1 MRADGRQINPVCP
14 LNSIKVA
21 LSQSFFVTL
30 QPVIETENQHLD
42 MTIIT
47 KFPSALISGDCTT
60 SSLRLDG
67 GSIIDQCIVTAGESG
82 TLCLE
87 QHLLYVVLGG
97 SVRLTCGRQS
107 WTVGK
112 NQMILLRKAHSVSY
126 EKKGSPETGLFES
139 QLFAINDELLKDFLS
154 TQQVSVP
161 PMTEEFSAQVS
172 PMSERLVAYCWS
184 LAPYFNDPLQVNPGL
199 LRLKVMELLY
209 NVMDCSKNIFRQ
221 MLQLRQPVRVDI
233 HQVVEENYTSPIS
246 LEELAYLSGR
256 SLSSFKRDFQSIY
269 GETPAKW
276 IREKRLS
283 KARQMLEASQMSVA
297 DVAYSLGFE
306 NPTHFS
312 RIFKQR
318 YGSSPISFIKKG
330 STISQVH

>member
-1 MRADGRQINPVCP
+1 
-14 LNSIKVA
+14 
-21 LSQSFFVTL
+21 
-30 QPVIETENQHLD
+30 
-42 MTIIT
+42 MTKIT

-60 SSLRLDG
+60 SSLTLDG
-67 GSIIDQCIVTAGESG
+67 GSIIDQCIVTAGERG
-82 TLCLE
+82 TFFLE

-112 NQMILLRKAHSVSY
+112 NQMILLRRAQSVSY
-126 EKKGSPETGLFES
+126 EKQGSEETGIFES
-139 QLFAINDELLKDFLS
+139 QLFAINDELLKDFLTS
-154 TQQVSVP
+154 QQVVIP
-161 PMTEEFSAQVS
+161 AMTEEYGAQVS

-184 LAPYFNDPLQVNPGL
+184 LSPYFNDPSQVNPGL

-221 MLQLRQPVRVDI
+221 MLQLRQPVKTDI
-233 HQVVEENYTSPIS
+233 HRVVEENYTSPIS
-246 LEELAYLSGR
+246 LDELAYLSGR
-256 SLSSFKRDFQSIY
+256 SLSSFKREFQDIY
-269 GETPAKW
+269 GEPPARW

-283 KARQMLEASQMSVA
+283 KAHEMLRSSNLSVA

-312 RIFKQR
+312 RIFKQQ
-318 YGSSPISFIKKG
+318 YGSSPISYAERG
-330 STISQVH
+330 RNVSNVH

>member
-1 MRADGRQINPVCP
+1 MITETGNQ
-14 LNSIKVA
+14 SI
-21 LSQSFFVTL
+21 
-30 QPVIETENQHLD
+30 D
-42 MTIIT
+42 MTKIT
-47 KFPSALISGDCTT
+47 KFPSALISGDCST

-67 GSIIDQCIVTAGESG
+67 GSIIDQCIVTAGECG
-82 TLCLE
+82 TFFLE

-97 SVRLTCGRQS
+97 SVKLTCGRQS

-112 NQMILLRKAHSVSY
+112 NQMILLRKAHSIYY

-139 QLFAINDELLKDFLS
+139 LLFSINDELLKDFLT
-154 TQQVSVP
+154 TQQLNVP
-161 PMTEEFSAQVS
+161 LMTEELGAQVS
-172 PMSERLVAYCWS
+172 PMSARLVAYCWS
-184 LAPYFNDPLQVNPGL
+184 LAPYFNDTSQVNPEL
-199 LRLKVMELLY
+199 LRLKVMELLF

-221 MLQLRQPVRVDI
+221 MLQLRQPVKVDV
-233 HQVVEENYTSPIS
+233 HRVVEENYTSPIT

-283 KARQMLEASQMSVA
+283 KARQMLQSSRMSVA

-312 RIFKQR
+312 RIFKER
-318 YGSSPISFIKKG
+318 FGSSPISFFRKE
-330 STISQVH
+330 VD

>member
-1 MRADGRQINPVCP
+1 MN
-14 LNSIKVA
+14 KVA
-21 LSQSFFVTL
+21 
-30 QPVIETENQHLD
+30 
-42 MTIIT
+42 

-67 GSIIDQCIVTAGESG
+67 GCIIDQCIVTAGERG
-82 TLCLE
+82 TFFLE

-97 SVRLTCGRQS
+97 CVRLTCGRQS

-126 EKKGSPETGLFES
+126 EKEGSPETGLFES
-139 QLFAINDELLKDFLS
+139 QLFAINDELLKDFLT
-154 TQQVSVP
+154 TQQVNVP
-161 PMTEEFSAQVS
+161 PMTEELSAQVS
-172 PMSERLVAYCWS
+172 PMSDRLVAYCWS
-184 LAPYFNDPLQVNPGL
+184 LAPYFNDPSQVNPGL

-221 MLQLRQPVRVDI
+221 MLQLRQPVKADI
-233 HQVVEENYTSPIS
+233 HRVVEENYTSPIS

-256 SLSSFKRDFQSIY
+256 SLSSFKRDFQGIY
-269 GETPAKW
+269 GEPPAKW
-276 IREKRLS
+276 IREKRLL
-283 KARQMLEASQMSVA
+283 KARQMLQSSRMSVA

-318 YGSSPISFIKKG
+318 YGL
-330 STISQVH
+330 STISFVEKGSIMSQVH

>member
-1 MRADGRQINPVCP
+1 MNR
-14 LNSIKVA
+14 
-21 LSQSFFVTL
+21 
-30 QPVIETENQHLD
+30 
-42 MTIIT
+42 II
-47 KFPSALISGDCTT
+47 KFPTAMVTGDYTA
-60 SSLRLDG
+60 SSLVLDG
-67 GSIIDQCIVTAGESG
+67 GSVIDQCIATAGDKG
-82 TLCLE
+82 TFFLE

-97 SVRLTCGRQS
+97 EVKLTCGKQTSVVR
-107 WTVGK
+107 K
-112 NQMILLRKAHSVSY
+112 NEMVLLRRAHSVSY
-126 EKKGSPETGLFES
+126 EKQGDKKTGLFES
-139 QLFAINDELLKDFLS
+139 LLFAITDELISDFL
-154 TQQVSVP
+154 TQQHITIP
-161 PMTEEFSAQVS
+161 QMTEELGVKVS
-172 PMSERLVAYCWS
+172 PMSDRLVAYCWS
-184 LAPYFNDPLQVNPGL
+184 LSPYFNDPSQTNPGL

-221 MLQLRQPVRVDI
+221 MLQLRQPLKTDI
-233 HQVVEENYTSPIS
+233 HRVVEENYTSPIS

-269 GETPAKW
+269 NTTPAKW

-283 KARQMLEASQMSVA
+283 KARQLLQASQMSVA

-318 YGSSPISFIKKG
+318 YGSSPISFVEKG

>member
-1 MRADGRQINPVCP
+1 MD
-14 LNSIKVA
+14 K
-21 LSQSFFVTL
+21 T
-30 QPVIETENQHLD
+30 
-42 MTIIT
+42 T

-82 TLCLE
+82 TFFLE

-97 SVRLTCGRQS
+97 SVKLTCGQQS

-112 NQMILLRKAHSVSY
+112 NEMILLRKAHSVSY
-126 EKKGSPETGLFES
+126 EKKGSTETGLFES
-139 QLFAINDELLKDFLS
+139 LLFAINDELLKDFLT
-154 TQQVSVP
+154 TQQVNVP
-161 PMTEEFSAQVS
+161 PMTEEFGAQVS
-172 PMSERLVAYCWS
+172 PMINRLVAYCWS
-184 LAPYFNDPLQVNPGL
+184 LAPYFNDSLQVSPGL

-209 NVMDCSKNIFRQ
+209 NVIDCSKNIFRQ
-221 MLQLRQPVRVDI
+221 MLQLRQPVKVDVRR
-233 HQVVEENYTSPIS
+233 VVEENYTSPIS
-246 LEELAYLSGR
+246 IKELAYLSGR

-269 GETPAKW
+269 GVSPAKW

-283 KARQMLEASQMSVA
+283 KARQMLLSSQISVA

-312 RIFKQR
+312 RIFKQQ
-318 YGSSPISFIKKG
+318 YGASP
-330 STISQVH
+330 STYGNRQ

>member
-1 MRADGRQINPVCP
+1 MNR
-14 LNSIKVA
+14 
-21 LSQSFFVTL
+21 
-30 QPVIETENQHLD
+30 
-42 MTIIT
+42 II
-47 KFPSALISGDCTT
+47 KFPSAMVTGDYTA
-60 SSLRLDG
+60 SSLVLDG
-67 GSIIDQCIVTAGESG
+67 GSVIDQCIATAGDKG
-82 TLCLE
+82 TFFLE

-97 SVRLTCGRQS
+97 EVKLTCGKQTCIVR
-107 WTVGK
+107 K
-112 NQMILLRKAHSVSY
+112 NEMVLLRRAHSVSY
-126 EKKGSPETGLFES
+126 EKQGDKNTGIFES
-139 QLFAINDELLKDFLS
+139 LLFAITDELISDFL
-154 TQQVSVP
+154 TQQHISISQMV
-161 PMTEEFSAQVS
+161 EELGVKVS

-184 LAPYFNDPLQVNPGL
+184 LSPYFNDPSQTNPGL

-221 MLQLRQPVRVDI
+221 MLQLRHPVKTDI
-233 HQVVEENYTSPIS
+233 HRVVEENYTSPIS

-283 KARQMLEASQMSVA
+283 KAHQMLQASQMSVA

-312 RIFKQR
+312 RIFKQQ
-318 YGSSPISFIKKG
+318 YGMSPSSLAN
-330 STISQVH
+330 H

>member
-1 MRADGRQINPVCP
+1 MN
-14 LNSIKVA
+14 KVA
-21 LSQSFFVTL
+21 
-30 QPVIETENQHLD
+30 
-42 MTIIT
+42 

-67 GSIIDQCIVTAGESG
+67 GCIIDQCIVTAGERG
-82 TLCLE
+82 TFFLE

-97 SVRLTCGRQS
+97 CVRLTCGRQS

-112 NQMILLRKAHSVSY
+112 NQMIMLRKAHSVSY
-126 EKKGSPETGLFES
+126 EKEGSPETGLFES
-139 QLFAINDELLKDFLS
+139 QLFAINDELLKDFLT
-154 TQQVSVP
+154 TQQVNVP
-161 PMTEEFSAQVS
+161 PMTEELSAQVS
-172 PMSERLVAYCWS
+172 PMSDRLVAYCWS
-184 LAPYFNDPLQVNPGL
+184 LAPYFNDPSQVNPGL

-221 MLQLRQPVRVDI
+221 MLQLRQPVKADI
-233 HQVVEENYTSPIS
+233 HRVVEENYTSPIS

-256 SLSSFKRDFQSIY
+256 SLSSFKRDFQGIY
-269 GETPAKW
+269 GEPPAKW
-276 IREKRLS
+276 IREKRLL
-283 KARQMLEASQMSVA
+283 KARQMLQSSRMSVA

-318 YGSSPISFIKKG
+318 YGLSPISFVEKG
-330 STISQVH
+330 SIMSQVH